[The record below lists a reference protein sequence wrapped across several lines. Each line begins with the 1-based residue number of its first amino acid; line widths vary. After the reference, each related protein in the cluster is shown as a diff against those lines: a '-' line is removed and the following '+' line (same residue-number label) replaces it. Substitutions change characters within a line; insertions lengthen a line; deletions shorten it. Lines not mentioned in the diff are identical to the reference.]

1 MRIVLMNPIIQ
12 TLKEHN
18 VSDEKITEVFQ
29 ALTQNPLAAMATI
42 QSLGIPQEKLQPLM
56 MMVMTNPSL
65 IKEAVEEL
73 GLDFSKVEEAKAKL
87 EENK

>member
-1 MRIVLMNPIIQ
+1 MNPIIQ

-18 VSDEKITEVFQ
+18 VSDEKIAEVFQ
-29 ALTQNPLAAMATI
+29 TLTQNPLAAMAII

-56 MMVMTNPSL
+56 MQVMTNPSL

-87 EENK
+87 EESK